1 MQSKASKAAASPLA
15 TAPVSHQV
23 LLYLQEGSQFCRGF
37 GGIGGLLRYSVNLAE
52 FEAPDEDEYPEW
64 NSDED
69 I

>member
-1 MQSKASKAAASPLA
+1 MLA
-15 TAPVSHQV
+15 LLLHGSERRCTAC
-23 LLYLQEGSQFCRGF
+23 LQEGSQFCRGF

>member
-1 MQSKASKAAASPLA
+1 MLGCR
-15 TAPVSHQV
+15 
-23 LLYLQEGSQFCRGF
+23 QEGSQFCRGF